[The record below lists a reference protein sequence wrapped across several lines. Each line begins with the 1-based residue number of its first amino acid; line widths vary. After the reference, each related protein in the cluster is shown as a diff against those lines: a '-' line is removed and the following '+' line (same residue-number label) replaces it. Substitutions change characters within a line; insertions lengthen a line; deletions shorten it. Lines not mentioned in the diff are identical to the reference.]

1 MRKLTSRLMLTALA
15 AVALAACVTINVY
28 FPAAEIKD
36 LSQQIEQEVQKQ
48 AAREAAKGQAA
59 ETPAPAPSPAPAP
72 VPEPG
77 DDPGRQ
83 APGQTSSL
91 FDLLVGATPAYA
103 QAESVAQPE
112 VTSPAIRRIIESR
125 AARVADLARFK
136 SQGAIGENNRALVEI
151 RKLEAVAD
159 LKARAEVQRLVKAEN
174 ADREEL
180 FKEMAVAKGVDLS
193 QLPKI
198 RETYA
203 GTLRDNARPGD
214 WIRLPD
220 GTWKQK

>member
-1 MRKLTSRLMLTALA
+1 MKKLTSRLLLTVLV

-59 ETPAPAPSPAPAP
+59 ETPAPAPAPAP
-72 VPEPG
+72 EPKKDQG
-77 DDPGRQ
+77 SQ
-83 APGQTSSL
+83 APGQTSGL

-103 QAESVAQPE
+103 QADSVAPPE

-125 AARVADLARFK
+125 AARVADLTRFK
-136 SQGAIGENNRALVEI
+136 SQGAVGENNRALVEV
-151 RKLEAVAD
+151 RDLETLSD

-180 FKEMAVAKGVDLS
+180 FREIAVAKKVDPG
-193 QLPKI
+193 QIDKI

-203 GTLRDNARPGD
+203 TTLRENARAGD
-214 WIRLPD
+214 WIQMPD
-220 GTWKQK
+220 GSWKRK